1 MAGFPPAFSPSQLLA
16 GQFQNIALQQQPQL
30 NGGLNLLATPAN
42 ILPGAGPAGSPIA
55 FSQPDQ
61 MVFLTQLLQNLSNVG
76 RGSSVARSFLQSQGV
91 YSSAPLEEPVRVR
104 QADNDSYFEA
114 LGYTA

>member
-16 GQFQNIALQQQPQL
+16 GQLQGIVQQQPPQI
-30 NGGLNLLATPAN
+30 GGLNLNVNPSFAL
-42 ILPGAGPAGSPIA
+42 GAGPVGSPVS

-61 MVFLTQLLQNLSNVG
+61 MVFLTQLLQNLQNVG
-76 RGSSVARSFLQSQGV
+76 RGSSVARAFLQSRGV
-91 YSSAPLEEPVRVR
+91 YSSAPLEQPVRVR
-104 QADNDSYFEA
+104 QTDNDSYFEA